1 MCDTLIFWLNIVF
14 GFNPLFEF
22 IFVVTSVS
30 SKLFYIG
37 WHNDEVY
44 FSFDNVFRKSVI
56 ALSFLT
62 IRDPF

>member
-30 SKLFYIG
+30 LKRFCIG
-37 WHNDEVY
+37 WHNDEV
-44 FSFDNVFRKSVI
+44 SFF
-56 ALSFLT
+56 
-62 IRDPF
+62 IRQRLQKTNHCTLVLDYKGPI